1 MFFSIEN
8 HFSRKTFNH
17 VIDIFPDFIVLSSG
31 PNQGKDKSWIDEF
44 LFFNVR
50 FYLFLVTKI
59 IKKVLWNRD
68 EGL

>member
-8 HFSRKTFNH
+8 HLSGETFNH
-17 VIDIFPDFIVLSSG
+17 VIDILPDLVILSSG
-31 PNQGKDKSWIDEF
+31 PNQGKNESRIDEF

-59 IKKVLWNRD
+59 KKKVLWNGD